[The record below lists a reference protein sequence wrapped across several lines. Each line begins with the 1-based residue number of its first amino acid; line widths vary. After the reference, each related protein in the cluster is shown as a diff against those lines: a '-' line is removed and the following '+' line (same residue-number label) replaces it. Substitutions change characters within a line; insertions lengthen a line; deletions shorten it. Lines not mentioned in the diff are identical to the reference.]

1 MKVGFGYEK
10 SRFSRD
16 KYGNC
21 SPKVFGGTIKT
32 HEILRKQHFFFLL
45 GYMLYIFPISAF

>member
-21 SPKVFGGTIKT
+21 GPKVFGGTIKT
-32 HEILRKQHFFFLL
+32 HEILRKQHFFIHMNCLL
-45 GYMLYIFPISAF
+45 QKKQKK

>member
-21 SPKVFGGTIKT
+21 GPKVFGGTIAKT
-32 HEILRKQHFFFLL
+32 ALFLL
-45 GYMLYIFPISAF
+45 FGIYYPSLLS